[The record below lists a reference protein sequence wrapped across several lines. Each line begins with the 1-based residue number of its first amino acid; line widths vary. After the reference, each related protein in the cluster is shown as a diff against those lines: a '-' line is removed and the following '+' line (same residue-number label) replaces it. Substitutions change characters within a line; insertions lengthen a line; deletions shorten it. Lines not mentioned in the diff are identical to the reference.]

1 MATEIAEKEEAIKK
15 LDRENRRLSDLNGQI
30 SSRVF
35 SANKPLPA
43 ENAEQRPRADRRA
56 RRAVSEDRHSGRHSH
71 SSSRNRLKFSTI
83 LNKNRKKACINNILS
98 LIQNLC
104 RGGNYTGGWI

>member
-56 RRAVSEDRHSGRHSH
+56 RRRRRLQRQGSRH
-71 SSSRNRLKFSTI
+71 I
-83 LNKNRKKACINNILS
+83 VP
-98 LIQNLC
+98 
-104 RGGNYTGGWI
+104 